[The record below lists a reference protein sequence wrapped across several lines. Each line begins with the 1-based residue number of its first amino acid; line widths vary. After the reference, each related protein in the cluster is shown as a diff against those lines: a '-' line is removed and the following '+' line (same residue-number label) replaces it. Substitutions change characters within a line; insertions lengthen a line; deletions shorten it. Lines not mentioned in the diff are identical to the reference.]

1 METGPGPGAPVGEAR
16 VQLPIGSTDAQR
28 SSSTCAVAPR
38 RGRLRSPGAGGS
50 GRGLWGPSW
59 GCRVPAAPGSSR
71 RGSSEAEPPVLLG
84 VEPATQAPTT
94 PPPLLPVLRGPG
106 RATGTDV
113 PRECPRGG
121 RAGARPGRGGGWRR
135 GRRISSGGMTA
146 DERGRELEPGTSACG
161 FFSASVYLWGWL
173 WGIVLS
179 VYT

>member
-1 METGPGPGAPVGEAR
+1 METGPGPGARVGEAR

-113 PRECPRGG
+113 PASVHGE
-121 RAGARPGRGGGWRR
+121 AGPGRGREGEAAGGEA
-135 GRRISSGGMTA
+135 GASP
-146 DERGRELEPGTSACG
+146 PGA
-161 FFSASVYLWGWL
+161 
-173 WGIVLS
+173 
-179 VYT
+179 